1 MINNEKLAEREAQ
14 LTRSNEWSPDET
26 SRKLSEIID
35 AVVEQGIGFF
45 GSKSDVYKDCDIQE
59 AIDDA
64 IVLHGKDSE
73 DAPCFHDMGNQFE
86 FEY

>member
-14 LTRSNEWSPDET
+14 LARSNEWSQDET

-35 AVVEQGIGFF
+35 AVVKHGIGFF
-45 GSKSDVYKDCDIQE
+45 GSKSDVYRDCDIQE

-73 DAPCFHDMGNQFE
+73 DAPYFHDMGNQFE

>member
-1 MINNEKLAEREAQ
+1 MLDAQKLAEREAQ
-14 LTRSNEWSPDET
+14 LARSNEWSQDET
-26 SRKLSEIID
+26 CRKLSEIID
-35 AVVEQGIGFF
+35 KVVDQGIGFF

-73 DAPCFHDMGNQFE
+73 DAPYFHDMGNQFE